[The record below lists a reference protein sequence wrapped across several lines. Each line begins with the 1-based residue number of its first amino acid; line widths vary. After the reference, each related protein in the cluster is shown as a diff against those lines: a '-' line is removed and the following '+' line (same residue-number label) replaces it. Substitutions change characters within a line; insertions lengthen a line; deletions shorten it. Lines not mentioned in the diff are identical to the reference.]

1 MADDYS
7 PLRQISGFLGALSD
21 DANKRRKE
29 KRARRGMTRMNPL
42 FESSGPRATGSFR
55 SSGHSVPWGRGGTK
69 KDKRFK
75 RRIGHAPSDWI
86 GDLVLKEGVNPL
98 QHFSPSGVPG
108 AQPGTYLHQG
118 PGRGVPRGHKF
129 NEEMEQLLDSI
140 GFNRNFGFDAR
151 NL

>member
-1 MADDYS
+1 MANDYS

-21 DANKRRKE
+21 DANRRRKE

-86 GDLVLKEGVNPL
+86 GDHVLREGVNPL
-98 QHFSPSGVPG
+98 HALSPSGPPSG
-108 AQPGTYLHQG
+108 FDWLHIG
-118 PGRGVPRGHKF
+118 PGRGVSRGYKF

-140 GFNRNFGFDAR
+140 DFDRNFGFDAR